1 MKLTAIKT
9 SFRLTG
15 SPGWPGN
22 PFSPFSTPGDIRPIT
37 SPGSPYN
44 KKRKRV
50 SHEHE
55 FQYIQ
60 THQERKAV
68 AMHTLE
74 SLGKLTLKNH
84 HISFNSTES

>member
-1 MKLTAIKT
+1 MKLTAIQT
-9 SFRLTG
+9 SLRLTG

-22 PFSPFSTPGDIRPIT
+22 PFSPFSTPGDIIPMT

-44 KKRKRV
+44 KKRK
-50 SHEHE
+50 SLEHE

-60 THQERKAV
+60 THQERKVV

-74 SLGKLTLKNH
+74 SLEKLTLKNH
-84 HISFNSTES
+84 HISFNSAES